1 VGEKEGGSS
10 IIMNNRYVTD
20 REQLL
25 TSLARQGS
33 ENRKETSLVVSPE
46 AAVRPWPI
54 KVKSLVNRNVYRVR
68 AVVVGEAGAVP
79 SEIGAEMDATNMAES
94 FLTTGT
100 LAAGTY
106 SIMFRA
112 GDRNIFYATP

>member
-1 VGEKEGGSS
+1 
-10 IIMNNRYVTD
+10 MNSRYVTD

-33 ENRKETSLVVSPE
+33 ENRKETSFVVSPE

-54 KVKSLVNRNVYRVR
+54 KVKSHVNRNVYRVR
-68 AVVVGEAGAVP
+68 AVVVGEAGTVP

-94 FLTTGT
+94 FL
-100 LAAGTY
+100 AAGTLSAGTY
-106 SIMFRA
+106 AILFRA
-112 GDRNIFYATP
+112 GDRNVFYAIP

>member
-1 VGEKEGGSS
+1 
-10 IIMNNRYVTD
+10 MNSRYVTD

-33 ENRKETSLVVSPE
+33 ENRKEASLVVSPE

-54 KVKSLVNRNVYRVR
+54 TIKSHVSRNVYRVR
-68 AVVVGEAGAVP
+68 AVVIGQVGAIP

-94 FLTTGT
+94 FV
-100 LAAGTY
+100 AAGTLPAGTY
-106 SIMFRA
+106 AILFRA
-112 GDRNIFYATP
+112 GDTNIFYATP